1 MGCSSSPS
9 VSTYNVSYCSLNPI
23 IGNKNT
29 FRIEL
34 LAEEEIE
41 KKEGEKFLNQ
51 IGKNND
57 MEITKFLERDK
68 YKTNSIFY
76 YFLREEPVIKNL
88 SQSLNFQPY
97 NLSKLFKIVILA
109 TEKAVG
115 IPNQIIEKKTR
126 KLSHIKFKEE
136 QINFDDLKQK
146 IEEAKDPNLTKNN
159 IPLEDQEQVKYE
171 EGEEIIENNNEIIIS
186 NEINKDILNYVVNK
200 FDNWKEMN
208 NLKNYE
214 EEKDIDSINSVKI
227 FSSSIESISNFIKLM
242 NYLKEKDIQSFS
254 FYENNINN
262 EFEGWDSISEFLDEN
277 YSIRCLDLHKNA
289 ITDSHLCDLIRS
301 LCDKR
306 IRILNLSENNIT
318 FEGVKIISDFLKN
331 NKTLQKLNL
340 SHNSQN
346 YFKAEGVKY
355 IIEALVDNQNIKWID
370 FSNMQLTGCGEYI
383 GKFLTDNNSIENII
397 LRNVQ
402 LNAIDFKNIFDN
414 IKNHKVI
421 KLIDISMNDMGGDKS
436 LQYIADGIKENNSL
450 NSLKM
455 DKININNNNYQII
468 FDAIEK
474 NKNISCYSV
483 NHNSKIKPKIM
494 LEFFIKQKHV
504 KTLYYEPFDKNDP
517 EDRKKELSLDDKKLF
532 EKFKTERPD
541 MKIVYK

>member
-1 MGCSSSPS
+1 MGCSSTPS
-9 VSTYNVSYCSLNPI
+9 VSIYKVLYCSLNPI
-23 IGNKNT
+23 IGTKNT
-29 FRIEL
+29 FRIYL
-34 LAEEEIE
+34 IAEEEIE

-51 IGKNND
+51 IGNNND

-68 YKTNSIFY
+68 FKTNSIFY

-126 KLSHIKFKEE
+126 KLTHLKFMEE
-136 QINFDDLKQK
+136 QINLDDLKQK
-146 IEEAKDPNLTKNN
+146 IEEAKDPNLTQDN
-159 IPLEDQEQVKYE
+159 IPLEDQEQVNYK
-171 EGEEIIENNNEIIIS
+171 EGEEIIEKNNEIIIS
-186 NEINKDILNYVVNK
+186 NEINIDILNYVVNK
-200 FDNWKEMN
+200 FDNLKEMN
-208 NLKNYE
+208 NLNDFE
-214 EEKDIDSINSVKI
+214 DEKDNDSIKTVKI

-242 NYLKEKDIQSFS
+242 NYLKDKNIQNFS
-254 FYENNINN
+254 FYENNINS

-277 YSIRCLDLHKNA
+277 YSIRYLDLHKNA
-289 ITDSHLCDLIRS
+289 ITDNHLCDLIRS

-306 IRILNLSENNIT
+306 IRILNLSDNNIT
-318 FEGVKIISDFLKN
+318 LEGVKTISDFLKI

-340 SHNSQN
+340 SHNNQN
-346 YFKAEGVKY
+346 NFKAEGVKY
-355 IIEALVDNQNIKWID
+355 ILEALKDNPNFKWID
-370 FSNMQLTGCGEYI
+370 FSYMQLTGCGEYI
-383 GKFLTDNNSIENII
+383 GKFISDNNSIENIV
-397 LRNVQ
+397 LRSVQ
-402 LNAIDFKNIFDN
+402 LNAIDFKNIFYN
-414 IKNHKVI
+414 IKSHKVI
-421 KLIDISMNDMGGDKS
+421 KFIDISMNDMGGDKS
-436 LQYIADGIKENNSL
+436 IQYIADAIKENNSL

-494 LEFFIKQKHV
+494 LEFFIKQKQV
-504 KTLYYEPFDKNDP
+504 KTLYYEPFDKNDS
-517 EDRKKELSLDDKKLF
+517 EDRKKELSLDEKKMF

>member
-1 MGCSSSPS
+1 MS
-9 VSTYNVSYCSLNPI
+9 N
-23 IGNKNT
+23 
-29 FRIEL
+29 
-34 LAEEEIE
+34 
-41 KKEGEKFLNQ
+41 
-51 IGKNND
+51 
-57 MEITKFLERDK
+57 
-68 YKTNSIFY
+68 
-76 YFLREEPVIKNL
+76 
-88 SQSLNFQPY
+88 
-97 NLSKLFKIVILA
+97 LFKIVILA

-126 KLSHIKFKEE
+126 KLTEDKFNEEE

-146 IEEAKDPNLTKNN
+146 IEEAKDPNLTNIN
-159 IPLEDQEQVKYE
+159 IPLEDQKQVNYE
-171 EGEEIIENNNEIIIS
+171 EGEEIIENSNEIIIS
-186 NEINKDILNYVVNK
+186 NQINRDILSYVVNK
-200 FDNWKEMN
+200 FDNWKAMN
-208 NLKNYE
+208 NLNDLE
-214 EEKDIDSINSVKI
+214 DEKDTINSVKI

-242 NYLKEKDIQSFS
+242 NYLKDKNIQSFS
-254 FYENNINN
+254 FYENSING
-262 EFEGWDSISEFLDEN
+262 EFEGWDSISEFLDES
-277 YSIRCLDLHKNA
+277 YSIRYLDLHKNA
-289 ITDSHLCDLIRS
+289 LSDNHVCDLIRS

-318 FEGVKIISDFLKN
+318 IEGVKIISDFLKI

-340 SHNSQN
+340 SHNNQN
-346 YFKAEGVKY
+346 HFKAEGVKY
-355 IIEALVDNQNIKWID
+355 IIEALIESPNIKWINL
-370 FSNMQLTGCGEYI
+370 SYMQLTGCGEYI
-383 GKFLTDNNSIENII
+383 GKFISGNNSIENII
-397 LRNVQ
+397 LRSVQ

-436 LQYIADGIKENNSL
+436 IQYIADGIKENKSL

-483 NHNSKIKPKIM
+483 NHNSKIKPKII
-494 LEFFIKQKHV
+494 LDFFIKQMQV
-504 KTLYYEPFDKNDP
+504 KTLYYEPFDKNDA
-517 EDRKKELSLDDKKLF
+517 EDRKKELSLDEKKMF

>member
-23 IGNKNT
+23 IGTKNT
-29 FRIEL
+29 YRIEL

-57 MEITKFLERDK
+57 MEITKFLEREK
-68 YKTNSIFY
+68 FKTNSIFY

-97 NLSKLFKIVILA
+97 NLSKLYKIVILA

-126 KLSHIKFKEE
+126 KLTPTKFKEE

-146 IEEAKDPNLTKNN
+146 IEEAKDPKLTKDN
-159 IPLEDQEQVKYE
+159 IPLEDQEQVNYE

-186 NEINKDILNYVVNK
+186 NEINKDILSYVVNK
-200 FDNWKEMN
+200 FGNWKEMN
-208 NLKNYE
+208 NLDIFEN
-214 EEKDIDSINSVKI
+214 EKDNGTINSVKI

-242 NYLKEKDIQSFS
+242 NYLKDKNIQNFS
-254 FYENNINN
+254 FYDNINS

-277 YSIRCLDLHKNA
+277 YSIRYLDLHKNA
-289 ITDSHLCDLIRS
+289 ITDNHLCDLIRS

-318 FEGVKIISDFLKN
+318 LEGVKYISDFLKI

-340 SHNSQN
+340 SHNN
-346 YFKAEGVKY
+346 LNHFKAEGVKY
-355 IIEALVDNQNIKWID
+355 LIEALKDSPNIKWID
-370 FSNMQLTGCGEYI
+370 FSYMQLTGCGEYI
-383 GKFLTDNNSIENII
+383 GKFLSDNNSIENIV
-397 LRNVQ
+397 LRGVQ

-436 LQYIADGIKENNSL
+436 IQYIADAIKENNSL
-450 NSLKM
+450 NTLKM

-468 FDAIEK
+468 FDAIEN

-494 LEFFIKQKHV
+494 LDFFIKQKQV
-504 KTLYYEPFDKNDP
+504 KTLYYEPFDKNDG
-517 EDRKKELSLDDKKLF
+517 EDRKKELSLDEKKMF

>member
-1 MGCSSSPS
+1 MGCSPSPS
-9 VSTYNVSYCSLNPI
+9 STTYKVSYCSLIPV
-23 IGNKNT
+23 IGTKNT
-29 FRIEL
+29 FKIDL

-68 YKTNSIFY
+68 FKTNSIFY
-76 YFLREEPVIKNL
+76 YFVRKEPVIKNL

-97 NLSKLFKIVILA
+97 NLSNLFKIVILA

-126 KLSHIKFKEE
+126 KLTEDKFNEEE

-146 IEEAKDPNLTKNN
+146 IEEAKDPNLTNIN
-159 IPLEDQEQVKYE
+159 IPLEDQKQVNYE
-171 EGEEIIENNNEIIIS
+171 EGEEIIENSNEIIIS
-186 NEINKDILNYVVNK
+186 NQINRDILSYVVNK
-200 FDNWKEMN
+200 FDNWKAMN
-208 NLKNYE
+208 NLNDLE
-214 EEKDIDSINSVKI
+214 DEKDTINSVKI

-242 NYLKEKDIQSFS
+242 NYLKDKNIQSFS
-254 FYENNINN
+254 FYENSING
-262 EFEGWDSISEFLDEN
+262 EFEGWDSISEFLDES
-277 YSIRCLDLHKNA
+277 YSIRYLDLHKNA
-289 ITDSHLCDLIRS
+289 LSDNHVCDLIRS

-318 FEGVKIISDFLKN
+318 IEGVKIISDFLKI

-340 SHNSQN
+340 SHNNQN
-346 YFKAEGVKY
+346 HFKAEGVKY
-355 IIEALVDNQNIKWID
+355 IIEALIESPNIKWINL
-370 FSNMQLTGCGEYI
+370 SYMQLTGCGEYI
-383 GKFLTDNNSIENII
+383 GKFISGNNSIENII
-397 LRNVQ
+397 LRSVQ

-421 KLIDISMNDMGGDKS
+421 KFIDISMNDMGGDKS
-436 LQYIADGIKENNSL
+436 IQYIADGIKENKSL

-474 NKNISCYSV
+474 NKNISCYSI
-483 NHNSKIKPKIM
+483 NHNSKIKPKII
-494 LEFFIKQKHV
+494 LDFFIKQMQV
-504 KTLYYEPFDKNDP
+504 KTLYYEPFDKNDA
-517 EDRKKELSLDDKKLF
+517 EDRKKELSLDEKKMF

-541 MKIVYK
+541 MKIIYK

>member
-1 MGCSSSPS
+1 
-9 VSTYNVSYCSLNPI
+9 
-23 IGNKNT
+23 
-29 FRIEL
+29 
-34 LAEEEIE
+34 
-41 KKEGEKFLNQ
+41 
-51 IGKNND
+51 

-68 YKTNSIFY
+68 FKTNSIFY
-76 YFLREEPVIKNL
+76 YFLREEPIIKNL
-88 SQSLNFQPY
+88 SQSSNFQPY
-97 NLSKLFKIVILA
+97 NLSKLFKIIILG

-126 KLSHIKFKEE
+126 KLSHSKFREE

-146 IEEAKDPNLTKNN
+146 IEEAKDPNLTKDN
-159 IPLEDQEQVKYE
+159 ITLEDQEQINYE
-171 EGEEIIENNNEIIIS
+171 EGEEIIENKHEIIIS
-186 NEINKDILNYVVNK
+186 NEINKDILSYVVNK

-208 NLKNYE
+208 NLNDIE
-214 EEKDIDSINSVKI
+214 DEKDNVPIKSVKI

-242 NYLKEKDIQSFS
+242 NYLKDKDIQNFS
-254 FYENNINN
+254 FYENNING
-262 EFEGWDSISEFLDEN
+262 EFEGWDSISEFLDES
-277 YSIRCLDLHKNA
+277 YSIRYLDLHKNA
-289 ITDSHLCDLIRS
+289 IADNLLCDLIRS

-318 FEGVKIISDFLKN
+318 LEGAKTISEFLKN

-340 SHNSQN
+340 SHNNQN
-346 YFKAEGVKY
+346 YFKAEGVKC
-355 IIEALVDNQNIKWID
+355 IIEALKDNPNIKWID

-383 GKFLTDNNSIENII
+383 GKFISDNNSIENII

-494 LEFFIKQKHV
+494 LEFFIKQKQV
-504 KTLYYEPFDKNDP
+504 KILNYEPFDKNDP
-517 EDRKKELSLDDKKLF
+517 EDRKKELSLDDKKMF